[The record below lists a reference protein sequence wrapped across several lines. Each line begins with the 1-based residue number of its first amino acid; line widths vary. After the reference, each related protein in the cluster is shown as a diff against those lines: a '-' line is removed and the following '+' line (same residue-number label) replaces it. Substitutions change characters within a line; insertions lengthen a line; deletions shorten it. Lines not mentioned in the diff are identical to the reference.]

1 MFNKYSRAFAL
12 SLIASLA
19 FAGSAFAQSILVVDS
34 QKVIADSKVG
44 KYVTKQIQSIETSAS
59 SEVQAKLK
67 SVQAKAKTFGAQY
80 EGKKQADLVNNAAFK
95 TQYEQLL
102 KDEQKFK
109 QEYAKINQE
118 MQITRQ
124 KAIIPVM
131 KKFAEIVKQV
141 GAERNADTV
150 MDRNSVLYVSPTADI
165 TQTVLSRL
173 DSQMTTTPVVR
184 ERLPNK

>member
-1 MFNKYSRAFAL
+1 
-12 SLIASLA
+12 
-19 FAGSAFAQSILVVDS
+19 
-34 QKVIADSKVG
+34 
-44 KYVTKQIQSIETSAS
+44 
-59 SEVQAKLK
+59 
-67 SVQAKAKTFGAQY
+67 
-80 EGKKQADLVNNAAFK
+80 
-95 TQYEQLL
+95 L

-141 GAERNADTV
+141 GSERNADAV
-150 MDRNSVLYVSPTADI
+150 MDRNSVLYMSPTSDI